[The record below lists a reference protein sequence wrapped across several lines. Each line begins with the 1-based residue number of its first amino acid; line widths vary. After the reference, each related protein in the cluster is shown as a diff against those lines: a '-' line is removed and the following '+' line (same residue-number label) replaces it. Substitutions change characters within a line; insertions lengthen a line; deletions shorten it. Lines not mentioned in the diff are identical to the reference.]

1 MTKTSALPLLLLLL
15 TLLLLPV
22 LARGG
27 DCECSASEDENRDKA
42 AARPLKIGAIF
53 AILVS
58 STAGVLIPISGKWV
72 PSLSPEKDVFF
83 VIKAFAAGVI
93 LATAFIHIL
102 PESFER
108 LTSPCLNE
116 HPWQEFPFAG
126 FIAMVS
132 AIGTLMVDAVA
143 TGYFSRSSIWKPD
156 SGVSD
161 EGIGDAEQGAARV
174 HAMHGHEHGPAA
186 LVVDDGPDE
195 ALRHRIISQVLELG
209 IVVHSVIIGITLG
222 TSESPSSI
230 RPLLAALCF
239 HQFFEGIGLGGCI
252 VQANFRV
259 RSMVTM
265 MLFFALT
272 TPVGIAVGIGISS
285 TYDENS
291 PTALTVEGVLDSAA
305 AGILIYMSLVD
316 LLAEDFRNPRVQ
328 SNWRLQ
334 LVINVSLLVGA
345 GLMSLLGRWA

>member
-1 MTKTSALPLLLLLL
+1 MTKTRALPLVLLV
-15 TLLLLPV
+15 LLLLPV
-22 LARGG
+22 IAWGG
-27 DCECSASEDENRDKA
+27 DCEFSASEKDRNKA

-58 STAGVLIPISGKWV
+58 SATGVLIPILGKWV
-72 PSLSPEKDVFF
+72 PSLSAEKDTFF

-108 LTSPCLNE
+108 LTSPCLDE
-116 HPWQEFPFAG
+116 HPWQDFPFAA

-132 AIGTLMVDAVA
+132 AIATLMVDTVA
-143 TGYFSRSSIWKPD
+143 TSYFGRPGIRKPD
-156 SGVSD
+156 QRGM
-161 EGIGDAEQGAARV
+161 GDAEQGAAHVHV
-174 HAMHGHEHGPAA
+174 HAMHGHHHGPVDV
-186 LVVDDGPDE
+186 VVDGGPDE
-195 ALRHRIISQVLELG
+195 ILRHRVISQVLELG
-209 IVVHSVIIGITLG
+209 IVVHSVIIGITMG
-222 TSESPSSI
+222 TSETPSSI
-230 RPLLAALCF
+230 RSLLAALCF

-252 VQANFRV
+252 VQASFRV
-259 RSMVTM
+259 RPMVTM

-291 PTALTVEGVLDSAA
+291 PTALTVEGVLDAAA
-305 AGILIYMSLVD
+305 AGILVYMSLVD
-316 LLAEDFRNPRVQ
+316 LLAEDFKNPRVQ

-334 LVINVSLLVGA
+334 LVLSASLLVGA
-345 GLMSLLGRWA
+345 GLMSLLAKWA

>member
-1 MTKTSALPLLLLLL
+1 MTKTGALHLLLL
-15 TLLLLPV
+15 TLLVLPV
-22 LARGG
+22 VARGA
-27 DCECSASEDENRDKA
+27 DCEFSASEEDRDKA

-58 STAGVLIPISGKWV
+58 SATGVIIPILGKWV
-72 PSLSPEKDVFF
+72 PSLSAEKDTFF

-108 LTSPCLNE
+108 LTSPCLDE

-132 AIGTLMVDAVA
+132 AIATLMVDTVA
-143 TGYFSRSSIWKPD
+143 TSYFGRSSIRKAERP
-156 SGVSD
+156 GM
-161 EGIGDAEQGAARV
+161 GDAEQGGAPHVHV
-174 HAMHGHEHGPAA
+174 HAMHGHGHGPVA
-186 LVVDDGPDE
+186 LVVDGGRDE
-195 ALRHRIISQVLELG
+195 ISRHRVISQVLELG
-209 IVVHSVIIGITLG
+209 IVVHSVIIGVTLG

-230 RPLLAALCF
+230 RSLLVALCF
-239 HQFFEGIGLGGCI
+239 HQFFEGIGLGGCV

-272 TPVGIAVGIGISS
+272 TPLGIAVGIGISS
-285 TYDENS
+285 TYNENS

-305 AGILIYMSLVD
+305 AGILVYMSLVD
-316 LLAEDFRNPRVQ
+316 LLAEDFKNPRVQ

-334 LVINVSLLVGA
+334 LVLSASLLVGA
-345 GLMSLLGRWA
+345 GLMSLLAKWA